1 MRHVYF
7 ALSKIANDKKATV
20 AIACSFAV
28 HFAIVN
34 TSDINHLSL
43 GSLVEE
49 KYKSSY
55 LLAIT
60 FTLYGANFTSH

>member
-1 MRHVYF
+1 MCLF
-7 ALSKIANDKKATV
+7 CIAQDLAKDKEATV
-20 AIACSFAV
+20 AIACSFAA